1 MPQLPLGGRGVAEVL
16 GHSRTDKSTL
26 FTLLA
31 DMAPRTC
38 QAHISDANLP
48 YDSIMLLIST

>member
-1 MPQLPLGGRGVAEVL
+1 MPQLPLGLKGVAEVL
-16 GHSRTDKSTL
+16 GHIRADKSTL

-38 QAHISDANLP
+38 QAHISDASLP
-48 YDSIMLLIST
+48 